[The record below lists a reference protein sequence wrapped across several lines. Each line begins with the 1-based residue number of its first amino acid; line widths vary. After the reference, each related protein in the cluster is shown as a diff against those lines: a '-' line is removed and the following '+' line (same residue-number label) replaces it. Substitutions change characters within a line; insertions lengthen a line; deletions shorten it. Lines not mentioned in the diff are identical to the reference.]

1 MHLVPRSCR
10 WILALLAA
18 AAVLVSAVSCFA
30 EEKGVSPMFENT
42 VPAGYLT
49 SPVKP
54 AGTVEK
60 ISYVS
65 KDYFGDGADVEKHAL
80 VYLPAGYGEEP
91 CDVLILCHGVGGDE
105 NEWGFSSWNGSQGR
119 ILTDHVFADGLVKN
133 LIIVMPNGRSTA
145 NYGDRSMGNMY
156 SFYSFGQELRN
167 DLIPYIDA
175 NYNTWGAKLQD
186 DPAARQHRAMA
197 GLSMGGMQ
205 TINIGLCECL
215 DLISAFGA
223 FSAAPTSKTSDE
235 IAKALK
241 AFPEGLDIRFFYNIC
256 GTEDNVAYWA
266 ASAAAK
272 TKPADSRL
280 TEDNWYWQELPG
292 VHDYKIW
299 YLGLYNFLKL
309 LGSMQE

>member
-1 MHLVPRSCR
+1 MKRR
-10 WILALLAA
+10 TGIRAAALALAVLMAA
-18 AAVLVSAVSCFA
+18 AAGCAIA
-30 EEKGVSPMFENT
+30 ENEETNEGAGYMFEDAIPT
-42 VPAGYLT
+42 GYYVPLKENNGRIDTIHYL
-49 SPVKP
+49 
-54 AGTVEK
+54 
-60 ISYVS
+60 S
-65 KDYFGDGADVEKHAL
+65 KDYSGDGADVEKPAL
-80 VYLPAGYGEEP
+80 VYVPAGYSEGTP
-91 CDVLILCHGVGGDE
+91 CDVLILCHGVGGNE
-105 NEWGFSSWNGSQGR
+105 YEWGFGSANSR
-119 ILTDHVFADGLVKN
+119 IRNVADHLFADGFVKN
-133 LIIVMPNGRSTA
+133 LIIVMPNGRSSA
-145 NYGDRSMGNMY
+145 NYANTDFSNMQT
-156 SFYSFGQELRN
+156 FYAFGQELRN
-167 DLIPYIDA
+167 DLIPYIDEHYSTYA
-175 NYNTWGAKLQD
+175 D
-186 DPAARQHRAMA
+186 REHRAMA